1 MVECH
6 PLITE
11 VAKSNDTVVCTEN
24 TNGVAKPARTKD
36 NSSNLCQC
44 FAFYHPNQMLGMY
57 KSF

>member
-1 MVECH
+1 MVECQ

-24 TNGVAKPARTKD
+24 TSGVAKPARTKD

-44 FAFYHPNQMLGMY
+44 FVLPPQPNARMY